1 MLDQKLKEQSIEDLI
16 YCLIAGEDPSW
27 RMFLR
32 RIGPIIRGQCVQAGL
47 NPDDVDDIAQ
57 LFMLKL
63 LEKNCM
69 ILRALKIKGSDSFY
83 GWVRVVISRQVVD
96 YLRNRGL
103 KDEREEESGM
113 SYWRNIEYPSRVN
126 DWLDNKLILEK
137 ASGELN
143 LGEKLLFWL
152 EYSDL
157 ENSEVALILGVTVN
171 AVQQRLTR
179 LRKKLRGILEGK
191 R

>member
-1 MLDQKLKEQSIEDLI
+1 MLEQELREQSIEDLI
-16 YCLIAGEDPSW
+16 FCLIAGEDPSW

-32 RIGPIIRGQCVQAGL
+32 RIGPIIRGQCIQAGL
-47 NPDDVDDIAQ
+47 NTDDVNDIAQ
-57 LFMLKL
+57 LFALKL
-63 LEKNCM
+63 LEKNCV
-69 ILRALKIKGSDSFY
+69 ILRTLEIKGADSFY
-83 GWVRVVISRQVVD
+83 GWVKVVISRLVVD
-96 YLRNRGL
+96 YIRNRGL
-103 KDEREEESGM
+103 KDDREEESGM

-126 DWLDNKLILEK
+126 DWLDNKLVLEK

-157 ENSEVALILGVTVN
+157 ENSEVALILGVTIT